1 MSGREA
7 IAARWSRFW
16 FESEVLRS
24 RLTAFRVVFFG
35 LLALD
40 LWVLMVP
47 HASRHD
53 LGAFN
58 VSHVPWLDPF
68 IPAPDTSIF
77 TALYLVS
84 GFLSM
89 RIALGLAT
97 RESRIALTVLYST
110 AYLWS
115 QLDSYQHHYL
125 ICLLLL
131 LSCFVPFEVT
141 PGLDAARAPE
151 APRVVRSWA
160 ARLIYVQ
167 VSIVYFFTA
176 ITKAN
181 EHWLSGWALERIVRV
196 EGVRTLFADMA
207 AGMGWAELGTYALV
221 AHVIMLWQFFVAV
234 AFLFPRLRPVAC
246 VTGPLFHVLV
256 EVLDLKIGWFSYYMI
271 GIYYLLLFP
280 DRWFVGLAKP
290 LERVGTYA
298 THLFDRVVRVGEAP
312 SVYVACGSSALCAA
326 VALLVPLEGVGV
338 AAVTCGLATL
348 AALWPRAELP
358 ATSSVARALAHV
370 AIAGSMV
377 LAIRG
382 TDGPWDYYRFWA
394 GDLARRGELEPA
406 AEMYERANAHAPPG
420 RARHARLAEIYERLG
435 RPNDAERTRQQGLAH
450 LPATL
455 RTTEPE
461 PPPPTPDRAP

>member
-1 MSGREA
+1 MSRRDA
-7 IAARWSRFW
+7 FVAQWRRFW

-47 HASRHD
+47 HAPRHD

-58 VSHVPWLDPF
+58 VSHVPWLDPQL
-68 IPAPDTSIF
+68 PAPDASTV

-97 RESRIALTVLYST
+97 RASRIALTALYSS
-110 AYLWS
+110 AYFWS

-131 LSCFVPFEVT
+131 LCCFVPFEVT
-141 PGLDAARAPE
+141 PGLDDARAPD
-151 APRVVRSWA
+151 APRTVRSWA

-176 ITKAN
+176 VTKLD

-196 EGVRTLFADMA
+196 EGVRTLYADIA
-207 AGMGWAELGTYALV
+207 AAMGWGELGTYALV
-221 AHVIMLWQFFVAV
+221 AHAIMLWQFFVAV
-234 AFLFPRLRPVAC
+234 AFLFPRLRPAAC

-290 LERVGTYA
+290 LRRVGA
-298 THLFDRVVRVGEAP
+298 RAGRLFDRVIAAEEAP
-312 SVYVACGSSALCAA
+312 SVYVACGASALCATL
-326 VALLVPLEGVGV
+326 ALLVPLEGVGV
-338 AAVTCGLATL
+338 AAITCGLATL

-358 ATSSVARALAHV
+358 ATSPVVRAVAHV
-370 AIAGSMV
+370 AIAGAMV

-382 TDGPWDYYRFWA
+382 TDGPFDYYRFWA
-394 GDLARRGELEPA
+394 GDLARRGELVPA
-406 AEMYERANAHAPPG
+406 AEMYERANALAPPG
-420 RARHARLAEIYERLG
+420 PARHARLAEIYERLG
-435 RPNDAERTRQQGLAH
+435 RPNDAARARRQGLARE
-450 LPATL
+450 PGSATP
-455 RTTEPE
+455 R
-461 PPPPTPDRAP
+461 